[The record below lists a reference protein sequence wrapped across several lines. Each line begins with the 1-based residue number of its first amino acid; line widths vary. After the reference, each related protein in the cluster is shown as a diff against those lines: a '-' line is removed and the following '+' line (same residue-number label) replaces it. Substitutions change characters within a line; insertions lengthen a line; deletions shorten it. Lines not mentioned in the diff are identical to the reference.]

1 MSSSDQAKTQPV
13 VRPGEVPSQTCAS
26 AGLEDALQRIAGQ
39 IGDADRRHCDAL
51 ADMQERLGQ
60 FGRQVGQMR
69 AGLPEQHGAALCR
82 LEQEI
87 AGLTERIAEFARK
100 RQSQK
105 GASGMVQPEAPA
117 AADEPWDA
125 QSAEALTRV
134 YEMAQAE
141 ASANRGRGG

>member
-13 VRPGEVPSQTCAS
+13 VQPSEGPSQACA

-60 FGRQVGQMR
+60 FGRQVEQVR
-69 AGLPEQHGAALCR
+69 AGLPEQYAGALTR

-87 AGLTERIAEFARK
+87 AGLTERIAAFGRE
-100 RQSQK
+100 RQAQK
-105 GASGMVQPEAPA
+105 GASGTVQPEAAGELPMSLGT
-117 AADEPWDA
+117 P
-125 QSAEALTRV
+125 SRP
-134 YEMAQAE
+134 
-141 ASANRGRGG
+141 RR